1 VQTALD
7 LVIQPQVSELK
18 RDMETALH
26 ACFAS
31 NRLLTYCSPA
41 LSAALGD
48 TVSGAAFRQLATIVD
63 PNPLTSS
70 VRSPK
75 ARVLAQLQSGWR
87 GVVVPPIAPDSML
100 FAPDP
105 TINQAFLFFRGI
117 GNQGLLAPTS
127 FMSNTSLRALA
138 ASTAVPGLE
147 ARQAPEGL
155 SNFVVSG
162 ANSPAPSPELANLSA
177 AYLDDRAAML
187 DARNRFDAEGLVYGV
202 DSASGFS
209 RVPSTTFVDW
219 ASGVRLAVGNS
230 FGFGAPRAVQFGS
243 SAADVAIGIA
253 GDDRLYGGAGADTL
267 AGAAGDDYLDGGAG
281 IDRYEVAAGRD
292 TIRDADGLGVVVF
305 NGVTLGAFERVGTD
319 LWRTTDQRFT
329 VARNAVAGLAQ
340 LLIVDTT
347 TGTLGIGQDRVDV
360 QNWSMGQLG
369 LTLADVASAVP
380 PTQTTAPSD
389 VSAFGFRDLYEP
401 MSPLS
406 DRVNAGRQYDNVSPS
421 NGADVVF
428 GEAGNDRLLG
438 GNDGDSLF
446 GEADNDFLR
455 GGAQTDA
462 NLGNCGCR
470 CRHGRRWAGL

>member
-1 VQTALD
+1 
-7 LVIQPQVSELK
+7 
-18 RDMETALH
+18 
-26 ACFAS
+26 
-31 NRLLTYCSPA
+31 
-41 LSAALGD
+41 
-48 TVSGAAFRQLATIVD
+48 
-63 PNPLTSS
+63 
-70 VRSPK
+70 
-75 ARVLAQLQSGWR
+75 
-87 GVVVPPIAPDSML
+87 
-100 FAPDP
+100 
-105 TINQAFLFFRGI
+105 
-117 GNQGLLAPTS
+117 
-127 FMSNTSLRALA
+127 
-138 ASTAVPGLE
+138 
-147 ARQAPEGL
+147 
-155 SNFVVSG
+155 
-162 ANSPAPSPELANLSA
+162 
-177 AYLDDRAAML
+177 ML

-470 CRHGRRWAGL
+470 YRHGRRWAGL